1 MLCFPVGIGAG
12 ASFEMILVTPLAL
25 IAVLLA
31 VLHQVV
37 RATGAW
43 KWYGVDQFRR
53 RVLTFY
59 AAIDAITD
67 GGGVLGVGGRT
78 EETRGSF
85 SPCPISAVNIR
96 AVLTKLCEELAT
108 VGSRDP
114 Q

>member
-1 MLCFPVGIGAG
+1 
-12 ASFEMILVTPLAL
+12 MI
-25 IAVLLA
+25 VLLA